1 LEVEEFSSVYMFMMR
16 IWKDGDDGER
26 RVTEAIAPLF
36 FEDMGKVLGEF
47 LVIAARS
54 ITHPAEDRRGNQ
66 NFTLKLFTN
75 SFPPDSETFKHRTR
89 G

>member
-26 RVTEAIAPLF
+26 RVMEAIVPLF
-36 FEDMGKVLGEF
+36 FEDMRYSASFSSLP
-47 LVIAARS
+47 LAASPTPQRIAAATRILLWNCSPTASHPTARRS
-54 ITHPAEDRRGNQ
+54 SD
-66 NFTLKLFTN
+66 
-75 SFPPDSETFKHRTR
+75 RTR